1 MSHILRPPSESVFS
15 IADTLAG
22 TPRCIMLL
30 EEAVLDLVSDFR
42 NDAKRQKARDLV
54 RPLLSGCPRCGF
66 HASSSAVRAMDSLL
80 ALPADAVADL
90 QRRITD
96 RMIELVGMLKAQAQE
111 SRS

>member
-1 MSHILRPPSESVFS
+1 
-15 IADTLAG
+15 
-22 TPRCIMLL
+22 
-30 EEAVLDLVSDFR
+30 
-42 NDAKRQKARDLV
+42 
-54 RPLLSGCPRCGF
+54 
-66 HASSSAVRAMDSLL
+66 MDSLL